1 MAIAGG
7 WCCRA
12 PVAAVVGTISIEVV
26 VVVCA
31 VRCAGPVY
39 GSRPPPAARVMR
51 CDRDYS
57 YVHTGRSR
65 FVQARGLCWGGMSHG
80 EGHTHILAISCTTHM
95 GDGGGLEP
103 TPDLVL
109 ALAAEALAALGGIEL
124 DSPRTL

>member
-1 MAIAGG
+1 M
-7 WCCRA
+7 
-12 PVAAVVGTISIEVV
+12 TILTS
-26 VVVCA
+26 
-31 VRCAGPVY
+31 
-39 GSRPPPAARVMR
+39 
-51 CDRDYS
+51 
-57 YVHTGRSR
+57 TGRSR

-124 DSPRTL
+124 DSPRTLREAYSEVDVLFHSRY